1 MRDIH
6 KNIKNNILALT
17 FFDAHV
23 SILLNQKTP
32 QCMMKYVMYKG

>member
-1 MRDIH
+1 MRNIH

-23 SILLNQKTP
+23 SIHFESENTS
-32 QCMMKYVMYKG
+32 MYDEVRNV